1 MLTATIHPF
10 TAQLGHRTVVHD
22 PPSQPDNRRLNQQ
35 ELRQIPTGTR
45 WHRPPAEYCG
55 SEPDDGFTPATL
67 DEVSALAAPFVAHAH
82 MDQTVSARAAAIHEM
97 LVNALSRSSRSYAT
111 TEAANTAADS

>member
-10 TAQLGHRTVVHD
+10 TAQLGHRTVVQD
-22 PPSQPDNRRLNQQ
+22 PPSQPDNRRPNQQ

-45 WHRPPAEYCG
+45 WHGRRRNTAAANPTTG
-55 SEPDDGFTPATL
+55 LTPA
-67 DEVSALAAPFVAHAH
+67 AA
-82 MDQTVSARAAAIHEM
+82 SHEM
-97 LVNALSRSSRSYAT
+97 LVNALSRSSRSCAT